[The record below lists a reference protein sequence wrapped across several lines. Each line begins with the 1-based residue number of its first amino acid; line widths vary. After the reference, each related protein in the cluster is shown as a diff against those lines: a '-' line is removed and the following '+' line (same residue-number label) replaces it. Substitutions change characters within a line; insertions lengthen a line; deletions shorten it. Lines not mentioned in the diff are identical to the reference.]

1 VAEVD
6 DPMRTVLISGGSKGL
21 GAALVAYFLSRGHR
35 VATFSRS
42 PTDQVESWRAEYPDR
57 LFYDSLS
64 LTDKAAV
71 KGFVD
76 KVQGLFGDT
85 EVLVNNAGIAR
96 SGLLPLFS
104 DKDVDTVVDLNLKG
118 TFYISHLVSRPMLSL
133 GWGRIINI
141 SSIVGLSGYR
151 GLSVYGAS
159 KAGLDGFTRALAREL
174 GPRNITVN
182 SVAPG
187 FLSTEMNEEL
197 DDRQIRQ
204 IVNRTPMGRLGT
216 TQDVAELVGFLASPA
231 AGFITGQVIP
241 VDGGITS

>member
-1 VAEVD
+1 
-6 DPMRTVLISGGSKGL
+6 LISGGSKGL
-21 GAALVAYFLSRGHR
+21 GAAQVAYFLSRGHK

-42 PTDQVESWRAEYPDR
+42 VTEEVEAWRAEYPDHF
-57 LFYDSLS
+57 FYDSLS

-71 KGFVD
+71 KGFVNH
-76 KVQGLFGDT
+76 VQGLFGET

-96 SGLLPLFS
+96 SGLLPLFR
-104 DKDVDTVVDLNLKG
+104 DEDVDTVVDLNLKG
-118 TFYISHLVSRPMLSL
+118 TFYISRLVSRPMLSL

-197 DDRQIRQ
+197 DARQTRQ
-204 IVNRTPMGRLGT
+204 IVNRTPMGRLGNT
-216 TQDVAELVGFLASPA
+216 RDVAELIGFLASPA
-231 AGFITGQVIP
+231 ADFITGQVIA
-241 VDGGITS
+241 VDGGITC

>member
-1 VAEVD
+1 MD
-6 DPMRTVLISGGSKGL
+6 DQRRTVLISGGSKGL
-21 GAALVAYFLSRGHR
+21 GAALVAYFLDQGHK

-42 PTDQVESWRAEYPDR
+42 VTEEVEAWRAKYPDHF
-57 LFYDSLS
+57 FYDSLS
-64 LTDKAAV
+64 LTDKGAV
-71 KGFVD
+71 KAFVNQ
-76 KVQGLFGDT
+76 VQGLFGDT

-96 SGLLPLFS
+96 SGLLPLFRYE
-104 DKDVDTVVDLNLKG
+104 DVDTVVDLNLKG
-118 TFYISHLVSRPMLSL
+118 TFYISRLVSRPMLSL

-151 GLSVYGAS
+151 GLSVYGAT

-197 DDRQIRQ
+197 DARQTRQ
-204 IVNRTPMGRLGT
+204 IVNRTPMGRLGNT
-216 TQDVAELVGFLASPA
+216 RDVAELVGYLASPA
-231 AGFITGQVIP
+231 ADFITGQVIA
-241 VDGGITS
+241 VDGGITC

>member
-1 VAEVD
+1 VD
-6 DPMRTVLISGGSKGL
+6 DQSRTVLISGGSKGL
-21 GAALVAYFLSRGHR
+21 GAAQVEYFLGRGHR

-42 PTDQVESWRAEYPDR
+42 VTEEVETWRANYPDHF
-57 LFYDSLS
+57 FYDSLS
-64 LTDKAAV
+64 LTDKGAV
-71 KGFVD
+71 KGFVNQ
-76 KVQGLFGDT
+76 VQGLIGDT
-85 EVLVNNAGIAR
+85 EILVNNAGMAR
-96 SGLLPLFS
+96 SGLLPLFR
-104 DKDVDTVVDLNLKG
+104 DEDVDTVVDLNLKG
-118 TFYISHLVSRPMLSL
+118 TFYISRLVSRPMLSL

-197 DDRQIRQ
+197 DARQTRQ
-204 IVNRTPMGRLGT
+204 IVNRTPMGRLGNT
-216 TQDVAELVGFLASPA
+216 RDVAELVGFLASPA
-231 AGFITGQVIP
+231 ADFITGQVIV
-241 VDGGITS
+241 VDGGITC

>member
-1 VAEVD
+1 
-6 DPMRTVLISGGSKGL
+6 MRTVLISGGSKGL
-21 GAALVAYFLSRGHR
+21 GAALVAYFLRRGHK

-42 PTDQVESWRAEYPDR
+42 VTDEVEGWRAEYPDR
-57 LFYDSLS
+57 FFYDSLS

-76 KVQGLFGDT
+76 RGQGLFGDT

-118 TFYISHLVSRPMLSL
+118 TFYISRLVSRPMLSL

-159 KAGLDGFTRALAREL
+159 KSGLDGFTRALAREL

-216 TQDVAELVGFLASPA
+216 TDDVAELVGFLASPA
-231 AGFITGQVIP
+231 ADFITGQVIP
-241 VDGGITS
+241 VDGGITC